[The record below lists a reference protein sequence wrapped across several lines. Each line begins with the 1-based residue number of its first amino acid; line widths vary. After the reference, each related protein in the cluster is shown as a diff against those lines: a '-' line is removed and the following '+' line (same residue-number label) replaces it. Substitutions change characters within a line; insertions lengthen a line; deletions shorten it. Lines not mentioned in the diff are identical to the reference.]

1 MGKMT
6 GGGRLNGMRY
16 GKGEGKE
23 REKEGG
29 RGSERRERERGMRE
43 AGYKRTIRGKETERD
58 IKKMESFHGFIRKLL
73 Y

>member
-29 RGSERRERERGMRE
+29 RGSERRESERDERG
-43 AGYKRTIRGKETERD
+43 
-58 IKKMESFHGFIRKLL
+58 
-73 Y
+73 